1 MLVKRKSYFV
11 SVIRYY
17 LEYSIK
23 KHEKVTDNPAVR
35 IYVNKI
41 ENKITCKIKTQTFN
55 IWNGEITRKH

>member
-35 IYVNKI
+35 IYANKI

-55 IWNGEITRKH
+55 I

>member
-17 LEYSIK
+17 LEYPIK

-55 IWNGEITRKH
+55 I